1 VPTVTLD
8 GTSLHYLDEGS
19 GQPAVVLLHAFPLC
33 AGMWR
38 PQIDA
43 LAPRVRV
50 VAPDLRGFGRS
61 DAPGDPAAYSVDG
74 WADDVARLLD
84 HLGLDRVVVGG
95 QSMGAYVAFA
105 FLRRHRSRL
114 AGLVLADTR
123 PTADSPEVHD
133 RRVSQQEQITAGGEA
148 GKADV
153 VEGMLQTLLSPATRE
168 HRPDVVDTARR
179 LMDNPPAGFVGALE
193 AMKRRPDSVADLATV
208 DVPTLVLVGDQDVP
222 SPPEVAEAMQQGIP
236 GAELVVVPG
245 AGHLSGL
252 EAPEAFNAAL
262 WAFVSGLQDHGPPP
276 VAR

>member
-1 VPTVTLD
+1 MPTATLE
-8 GTSLHYLDEGS
+8 GTTLHYLDQGS
-19 GQPAVVLLHAFPLC
+19 GQPAVVLLHAFPLR
-33 AGMWR
+33 AGMWQS
-38 PQIDA
+38 QIDA
-43 LAPRVRV
+43 LAGRVRV
-50 VAPDLRGFGRS
+50 VAPDLRGFGAS
-61 DAPGDPAAYSVDG
+61 DVPDDPSAYSVDG

-123 PTADSPEVHD
+123 PTADSPEVYE
-133 RRVSQQEQITAGGEA
+133 RRVHQQEQISAGGES
-148 GKADV
+148 GKAEV
-153 VEGMLQTLLSPATRE
+153 VEGMLQTLLCADTHE
-168 HRPDVVDTARR
+168 HRPDVVETARR

-193 AMKRRPDSVADLATV
+193 AMKRRPDSVADLASV

-222 SPPEVAEAMQQGIP
+222 SPPDVARTMQEGIP
-236 GAELVVVPG
+236 GSELVVVPG

-262 WAFVSGLQDHGPPP
+262 VEFVSRLQDHEPSS

>member
-1 VPTVTLD
+1 MPTATLQ
-8 GTSLHYLDEGS
+8 GTTVHYLDQGS

-33 AGMWR
+33 ARMWQ
-38 PQIDA
+38 PQIEA
-43 LAPRVRV
+43 LASRVRV
-50 VAPDLRGFGRS
+50 VAPDLTGFGGS
-61 DAPGDPAAYSVDG
+61 DAPDDPSAYSVDG

-84 HLGLDRVVVGG
+84 HLGLGRVVVGG

-123 PTADSPEVHD
+123 PTADPPEVTE
-133 RRVSQQEQITAGGEA
+133 RRSRQQEQISTGGEA
-148 GKADV
+148 GKAEV
-153 VEGMLQTLLSPATRE
+153 VDGLLQTLLCADTHE
-168 HRPDVVDTARR
+168 HRPDVVETARR

-222 SPPEVAEAMQQGIP
+222 SPPDVAETMQEGIP
-236 GAELVVVPG
+236 GSELVVVPG

-252 EAPEAFNAAL
+252 EAPETFNAAL
-262 WAFVSGLQDHGPPP
+262 LDFVSRLQDHDPSS

>member
-1 VPTVTLD
+1 MPTATLH
-8 GTSLHYLDEGS
+8 GTTVHYLDQGS

-33 AGMWR
+33 ARMWQ

-43 LAPRVRV
+43 LASRVRV
-50 VAPDLRGFGRS
+50 VAPDLMGFGGS
-61 DAPGDPAAYSVDG
+61 DAPDDPSAYSVDG

-84 HLGLDRVVVGG
+84 HLGLHRVVVGG

-123 PTADSPEVHD
+123 PTADSPEVAE
-133 RRVSQQEQITAGGEA
+133 RRARQQEQISTGGEA
-148 GKADV
+148 GKAEV
-153 VEGMLQTLLSPATRE
+153 VDGLLQTLLCADTHE
-168 HRPDVVDTARR
+168 HRPDVVETARR

-222 SPPEVAEAMQQGIP
+222 SPPDVAETMQQGIP
-236 GAELVVVPG
+236 GSELVVVPD

-252 EAPEAFNAAL
+252 EAPDAFNAAL
-262 WAFVSGLQDHGPPP
+262 MDFVARLQDHEPSS

>member
-1 VPTVTLD
+1 MPTATLE
-8 GTSLHYLDEGS
+8 GTTLHYLDQGS
-19 GQPAVVLLHAFPLC
+19 GQPAVVLLHAFPLR
-33 AGMWR
+33 AAMWQG
-38 PQIDA
+38 QIDA
-43 LAPRVRV
+43 LASRVRV
-50 VAPDLRGFGRS
+50 VAPDLVGFGDS
-61 DAPGDPAAYSVDG
+61 DAPDDPSAYSVDG

-84 HLGLDRVVVGG
+84 HLELDRVVVGG

-123 PTADSPEVHD
+123 PTADSPEVHE
-133 RRVSQQEQITAGGEA
+133 RRVRQQEQISAGGEA
-148 GKADV
+148 GKNEV
-153 VEGMLQTLLSPATRE
+153 IEGLLQTLLCADTHE
-168 HRPDVVDTARR
+168 HRPDVVETARR

-193 AMKRRPDSVADLATV
+193 AMKRRPDSVADLASV

-222 SPPEVAEAMQQGIP
+222 SPPDVVETMHQGIP
-236 GAELVVVPG
+236 GSELFVVPG

-262 WAFVSGLQDHGPPP
+262 VDFVSRLQDHEPSS

>member
-1 VPTVTLD
+1 MPTATLE
-8 GTSLHYLDEGS
+8 GTTLHYLDQGS
-19 GQPAVVLLHAFPLC
+19 GQPAVVLLHAFPLR
-33 AGMWR
+33 AAMWQG
-38 PQIDA
+38 QIDA
-43 LAPRVRV
+43 LASRVRV
-50 VAPDLRGFGRS
+50 VAPDLVGFGDS
-61 DAPGDPAAYSVDG
+61 DAPDDPSAYSVDG

-123 PTADSPEVHD
+123 PTADSPEVHE
-133 RRVSQQEQITAGGEA
+133 RRVRQQEQISAGGES
-148 GKADV
+148 GKAEV
-153 VEGMLQTLLSPATRE
+153 VEGLLKTLLCADTHE
-168 HRPDVVDTARR
+168 HRPDVVETARR

-222 SPPEVAEAMQQGIP
+222 SPPDVVETMAQGIP
-236 GAELVVVPG
+236 GSELVVVPG

-252 EAPEAFNAAL
+252 EAPDAFNAGL
-262 WAFVSGLQDHGPPP
+262 VDFVSRLQDHEPSS